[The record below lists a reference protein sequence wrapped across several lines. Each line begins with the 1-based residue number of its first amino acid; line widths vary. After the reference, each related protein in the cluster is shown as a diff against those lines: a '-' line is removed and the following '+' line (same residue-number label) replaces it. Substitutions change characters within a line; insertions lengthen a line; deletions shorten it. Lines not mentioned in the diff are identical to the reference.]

1 MIDILKKI
9 QYFENNNRAR
19 LNRLYEYYIGK
30 QDILKAHKPQ
40 GKPNNRIV
48 TNYAR
53 NIVDTTIGY
62 YLGIPV
68 VYSAKDEL
76 LHKNILHITDYNDDA
91 FHNVGLGKDISVFG
105 YGVELLYIDN
115 DGEIRYGKINP
126 MNVYIKYTDDIER
139 DIEYAIRWYDTI
151 DDNNKETRHIEYYT
165 NTGTE
170 YYTYTSG
177 SLIYT
182 ETKEHLFGM
191 VPVNVYQN
199 NDDVL
204 SDYEDAIPLFD
215 AYNVMQSES
224 VNDFQKFA
232 DALLAIKN
240 TVVDDETANQMRDKN
255 ILELMDN
262 GEASWLVKQVNDAY
276 VENIKNRLEKDI
288 YMATATVNISDDN
301 FANNSSGVAIK
312 YKLARMENRVSRTE
326 RYFKKALQ
334 RRFEMICNVLNFK
347 GGHFDYTD
355 IDMIFSRNIPAN
367 TQELASEMQQ
377 LSGLVSQRTLL
388 KRLPFIDDIDEE
400 IKQLQKEQDF
410 DILGGV
416 GNEE

>member
-1 MIDILKKI
+1 MLDILKKI
-9 QYFENNNRAR
+9 EEFEYNIQPRMNK
-19 LNRLYEYYIGK
+19 LYEYYIGK
-30 QDILKAHKPQ
+30 QDILKAHKPE
-40 GKPNNRIV
+40 GKPNNKIV

-53 NIVDTTIGY
+53 NIVDTTTGY
-62 YLGIPV
+62 YLGIPIT
-68 VYSAKDEL
+68 YSSEDEDL
-76 LHKNILHITDYNDDA
+76 SKNVSHIIEYNDDA
-91 FHNVGLGKDISVFG
+91 FHNVRLGKDISVFG
-105 YGVELLYIDN
+105 HSVELLYIDN

-126 MNVYIKYTDDIER
+126 MNVYVKYTDDIEQN
-139 DIEYAIRWYDTI
+139 IEYAIRWYDTT
-151 DDNNKETRHIEYYT
+151 DDNDVKTRHIEYYT
-165 NTGTE
+165 DKAVD
-170 YYTYTSG
+170 YYTSSGG
-177 SLIYT
+177 SLVHI
-182 ETKEHLFGM
+182 ETKENLFGM
-191 VPVNVYQN
+191 VPVNVFQN
-199 NDDVL
+199 NDDNL

-240 TVVDDETANQMRDKN
+240 TVVDDETASQMRDKN

-301 FANNSSGVAIK
+301 FANNASGVAIK
-312 YKLARMENRVSRTE
+312 YKLARMENRISRTE

-347 GGHFDYTD
+347 GGNFNYTD
-355 IDMIFSRNIPAN
+355 IDISFSRNIPAN
-367 TQELASEMQQ
+367 TQELASEIQQ
-377 LSGLVSQRTLL
+377 MSGLVSQRTLL
-388 KRLPFIDDIDEE
+388 KRLPFIDDVDEE
-400 IKQLQKEQDF
+400 ITQLQKEQDF
-410 DILGGV
+410 DILGGG